1 MIAASRTDIQ
11 PVLNAVAESAA
22 RLCNAY
28 DATIYLRR
36 GDRLAV
42 GAHHGPIPI
51 SAAGLPVVRDI
62 VTGRAVLDRV
72 PVHVHDLHAAGEEFA
87 TGSTMARQLGF
98 HTILATPLLR
108 EGEAI
113 GALMIRRTETRPF
126 TDKQIELLKTFA
138 DQAVIAIENVRLF
151 EEIQARNREVTEALE
166 QQTATAEILRVI
178 AGSPTD
184 IQPVLQVVAES
195 AARFC
200 DTYDAVIL
208 LPEGDGLAIKA
219 HYGPIS
225 LDMGRAILPITR
237 DWVTGRAFIDRKTVH
252 VHDLAAAGEEFPL
265 GQSLATSQGHRTTAA
280 TPLMRSGQAIGALVI
295 RRTEVRPFSDKQIEL
310 VQTFADQ
317 AAIAIENVRLFE
329 EVHARNRALTESLEQ
344 QTATNDV
351 LSVIS
356 SSPTDLQSV
365 FDMIAERSA
374 RLCDAR
380 FSNVYRFDGELIH
393 FVAHHGISD
402 AGYHALDSIY
412 PMPPGRA
419 GATSRAIMNCKV
431 EQIADVLEDPDY
443 GLTGLAN
450 TIDFRAVTA
459 VPMLKNNRAIGA
471 IAVAASEPGLFPA
484 RQIALLQTFAD
495 QAVIAIENVRLFRGG
510 AGAYARSRRG
520 AGAADRD
527 LGCSQG
533 NQPVGLRSST
543 RPADAG
549 RLRSASGRRGHGRNH
564 VARGRYLRF
573 MAGTGQ
579 AAELHRLRKSPSASA
594 GTRDIPR
601 PRRS

>member
-1 MIAASRTDIQ
+1 MSTICSRPETNLQ
-11 PVLNAVAESAA
+11 PAG
-22 RLCNAY
+22 RM
-28 DATIYLRR
+28 
-36 GDRLAV
+36 
-42 GAHHGPIPI
+42 AH
-51 SAAGLPVVRDI
+51 
-62 VTGRAVLDRV
+62 
-72 PVHVHDLHAAGEEFA
+72 
-87 TGSTMARQLGF
+87 QLGF

-113 GALMIRRTETRPF
+113 GALMIRHTEVRPF

-200 DTYDAVIL
+200 DTYDAVIV

-219 HYGPIS
+219 HYGPIP
-225 LDMGRAILPITR
+225 LDMDRAILPITR

-265 GQSLATSQGHRTTAA
+265 GQSLATRQGHRTTAA

-356 SSPTDLQSV
+356 SSPTDLQPV

-380 FSNVYRFDGELIH
+380 FCKRLQVRWRAYSLRGSARFFGRRRIGPWTAPIQCRL
-393 FVAHHGISD
+393 AARGPHHG
-402 AGYHALDSIY
+402 
-412 PMPPGRA
+412 R
-419 GATSRAIMNCKV
+419 
-431 EQIADVLEDPDY
+431 
-443 GLTGLAN
+443 
-450 TIDFRAVTA
+450 
-459 VPMLKNNRAIGA
+459 
-471 IAVAASEPGLFPA
+471 
-484 RQIALLQTFAD
+484 
-495 QAVIAIENVRLFRGG
+495 
-510 AGAYARSRRG
+510 
-520 AGAADRD
+520 
-527 LGCSQG
+527 
-533 NQPVGLRSST
+533 
-543 RPADAG
+543 
-549 RLRSASGRRGHGRNH
+549 
-564 VARGRYLRF
+564 
-573 MAGTGQ
+573 
-579 AAELHRLRKSPSASA
+579 
-594 GTRDIPR
+594 
-601 PRRS
+601 